1 VVQIF
6 PEDTRE
12 IMRGVGC
19 SIDRISGEESTFASN
34 FRIVLFIRAI
44 TTCLH
49 RTGSMRSV
57 SNSGI
62 QSDEKGTQ
70 KKKFVFKSAKLGYFF
85 VISFL
90 NFAKKDKN

>member
-1 VVQIF
+1 
-6 PEDTRE
+6 
-12 IMRGVGC
+12 
-19 SIDRISGEESTFASN
+19 
-34 FRIVLFIRAI
+34 
-44 TTCLH
+44 
-49 RTGSMRSV
+49 MRSV

-70 KKKFVFKSAKLGYFF
+70 KKKIVFKSAKLGYFF